1 MADIEDIYHQV
12 LAPDDQQ
19 TILKFLWW
27 STDNINDERQDFM
40 TCAHVFGGTSSASFL
55 CAKKDCYRQQRSL
68 WNRCSNYTVEE
79 LIRG

>member
-40 TCAHVFGGTSSASFL
+40 TCAHVFGGTSS
-55 CAKKDCYRQQRSL
+55 
-68 WNRCSNYTVEE
+68 
-79 LIRG
+79 